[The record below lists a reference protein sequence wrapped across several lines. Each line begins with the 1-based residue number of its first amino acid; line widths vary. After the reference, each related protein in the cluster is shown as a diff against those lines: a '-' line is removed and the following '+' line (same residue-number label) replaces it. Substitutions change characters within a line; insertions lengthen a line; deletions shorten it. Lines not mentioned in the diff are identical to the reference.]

1 VKEKIMLKFLKNLF
15 GSKPASERH
24 PLDAVT
30 TPNVSAPYKV
40 PEPAATTP
48 IPYIP
53 ETPLVKLGPE
63 PTVDKVEAAPVVE
76 STPKPKAVAKPKAPA
91 KPKAAKP
98 AAIKAPAKPKA
109 PAKKPK
115 ISIAK

>member
-1 VKEKIMLKFLKNLF
+1 MLKFLKSLF
-15 GSKPASERH
+15 GMGPYSERH

-53 ETPLVKLGPE
+53 EP
-63 PTVDKVEAAPVVE
+63 KVGHDMGGSYVVE
-76 STPKPKAVAKPKAPA
+76 ETTAKPKAVAKPKAPA

-98 AAIKAPAKPKA
+98 AAKAPAKPKA
-109 PAKKPK
+109 PATKKPK

>member
-1 VKEKIMLKFLKNLF
+1 MLKFLKSLF
-15 GSKPASERH
+15 GSKPYSERH

-48 IPYIP
+48 IP
-53 ETPLVKLGPE
+53 LVQLGPE
-63 PTVDKVEAAPVVE
+63 PTAAPAVVE

-98 AAIKAPAKPKA
+98 AAAKAPAKPKA
-109 PAKKPK
+109 PAVKKPK

>member
-1 VKEKIMLKFLKNLF
+1 MFKFLKNLF
-15 GSKPASERH
+15 SSKPANERH

-30 TPNVSAPYKV
+30 TPNVSGTYKV

-53 ETPLVKLGPE
+53 ESPLVQLGPE
-63 PTVDKVEAAPVVE
+63 PTVAKVEAAPVVE
-76 STPKPKAVAKPKAPA
+76 STPKPKAAAKPKAPA

-98 AAIKAPAKPKA
+98 VAEKAPAKPKV
-109 PAKKPK
+109 PKKPK

>member
-1 VKEKIMLKFLKNLF
+1 MLDFLKKLF
-15 GSKPASERH
+15 GLKSTNDKH

-30 TPNVSAPYKV
+30 TPNVSGTYKV

-53 ETPLVKLGPE
+53 ESPLVQLGPE
-63 PTVDKVEAAPVVE
+63 PTVVKVEAAPVVE
-76 STPKPKAVAKPKAPA
+76 STPKPKVAKPKAPA
-91 KPKAAKP
+91 KPR
-98 AAIKAPAKPKA
+98 AP
-109 PAKKPK
+109 KKPK

>member
-1 VKEKIMLKFLKNLF
+1 MLKFLKSLF
-15 GSKPASERH
+15 GLNPPSERH

-40 PEPAATTP
+40 PEPASTTP
-48 IPYIP
+48 IPYII
-53 ETPLVKLGPE
+53 E
-63 PTVDKVEAAPVVE
+63 PKVGHDMGGSYVVE
-76 STPKPKAVAKPKAPA
+76 ETTAKPKAVAKPKAPA

-98 AAIKAPAKPKA
+98 EAKAPTKPKA
-109 PAKKPK
+109 PATKKPK

>member
-1 VKEKIMLKFLKNLF
+1 MLDFLKKLF
-15 GSKPASERH
+15 GLKSTNDKH

-30 TPNVSAPYKV
+30 TPNVSGTYKV

-53 ETPLVKLGPE
+53 ESPLVQLGPE
-63 PTVDKVEAAPVVE
+63 PTVVKVEAAPVVE

-98 AAIKAPAKPKA
+98 VTEKAPAKPKV
-109 PAKKPK
+109 PKKPK

>member
-1 VKEKIMLKFLKNLF
+1 MFKFLKNLF
-15 GSKPASERH
+15 GIGPYSESHPVDAS
-24 PLDAVT
+24 T
-30 TPNVSAPYKV
+30 TPNVSGTYKV

-53 ETPLVKLGPE
+53 EPPLVKLGPE
-63 PTVDKVEAAPVVE
+63 PTVAKVEAAPVVE
-76 STPKPKAVAKPKAPA
+76 DKPKAVAKPKAPA

-98 AAIKAPAKPKA
+98 AAAKAPAKPKA
-109 PAKKPK
+109 PATKKPK

>member
-1 VKEKIMLKFLKNLF
+1 MLKFLKSLF
-15 GSKPASERH
+15 GSKPASESH

-53 ETPLVKLGPE
+53 ESPLVKLGPE
-63 PTVDKVEAAPVVE
+63 PTVAPAVVE

-109 PAKKPK
+109 AAPKKPK

>member
-1 VKEKIMLKFLKNLF
+1 MLDFLKKLF
-15 GSKPASERH
+15 SSKPASERH

-30 TPNVSAPYKV
+30 TPNVSGTYTV

-53 ETPLVKLGPE
+53 EPELGYDMGGSYVIE
-63 PTVDKVEAAPVVE
+63 NSK
-76 STPKPKAVAKPKAPA
+76 PKPKAVAKPKAPA
-91 KPKAAKP
+91 KPKAEKP
-98 AAIKAPAKPKA
+98 AAAKAPAKPKA
-109 PAKKPK
+109 ATKKPK

>member
-1 VKEKIMLKFLKNLF
+1 MLDFLKKLF
-15 GSKPASERH
+15 GLKSTDDRH

-48 IPYIP
+48 IPLVRSEP
-53 ETPLVKLGPE
+53 ELGY
-63 PTVDKVEAAPVVE
+63 DMSSSHVVE
-76 STPKPKAVAKPKAPA
+76 EATTKPKAPVKPKAAKPKAPVKPKATAEKAPA
-91 KPKAAKP
+91 KPKVP
-98 AAIKAPAKPKA
+98 
-109 PAKKPK
+109 KKPK

>member
-1 VKEKIMLKFLKNLF
+1 MKEKIMLKFLKSLF
-15 GSKPASERH
+15 GMGPYSERH

-53 ETPLVKLGPE
+53 ESPLVKLGPE
-63 PTVDKVEAAPVVE
+63 PTEVKVEAAPVVE
-76 STPKPKAVAKPKAPA
+76 AKPKAAAKPKAPA

-98 AAIKAPAKPKA
+98 AAAKAPAKPKA
-109 PAKKPK
+109 AAPKKPK

>member
-1 VKEKIMLKFLKNLF
+1 MKEKIMLKFLKSLF
-15 GSKPASERH
+15 GSTPPSEKH

-30 TPNVSAPYKV
+30 TPNVSATYKV

-53 ETPLVKLGPE
+53 E
-63 PTVDKVEAAPVVE
+63 PTVGHDMGGSYVVE
-76 STPKPKAVAKPKAPA
+76 ETPKPKAVAKPKAPA

-98 AAIKAPAKPKA
+98 AAKAPAKPKA
-109 PAKKPK
+109 PATKKPK

>member
-1 VKEKIMLKFLKNLF
+1 MLKFLKSLF
-15 GSKPASERH
+15 GMGPYSERH

-48 IPYIP
+48 VPYVP
-53 ETPLVKLGPE
+53 EPPLVKLGPE
-63 PTVDKVEAAPVVE
+63 PTVAPVVAKAAPAKKA
-76 STPKPKAVAKPKAPA
+76 SAKPKVAKPVAE
-91 KPKAAKP
+91 
-98 AAIKAPAKPKA
+98 KAPAKPKA
-109 PAKKPK
+109 PKKPK